1 MEKQNLLFLLSVF
14 AVIGSLADCTSHTT
28 SDGFKYDLTQILT
41 PSQWISAK
49 DEDGATWHFSLNA
62 DATLESPCPSGS
74 SICSDFGSAGAVD
87 RGITISCLDHDSD
100 VGEFGLALSY
110 SSGNGKFNTKVELIF
125 DENAT
130 TPFMQVTT
138 VSKSYSVITLFADSV
153 VPVSTDNNGLMEIG
167 KDPTVSITNTTVDV
181 TMISLTDHATVHVM
195 LFTVGV
201 FVIAFTCLCCAFRR
215 LRSYQQKQHAM
226 RQFSNIAFQPIP
238 QSRIAVHKPAPV
250 APSFAPSFNP
260 YVNNSQF
267 LYYYP
272 NRAPVAPAQAVPDRF
287 VSQQEFEDQQM
298 AIRLQAEFDQ
308 A

>member
-1 MEKQNLLFLLSVF
+1 MEKQNVLFLLSVF

-28 SDGFKYDLTQILT
+28 PDGFKYDLSQILA
-41 PSQWISAK
+41 PSQWIAAK
-49 DEDGATWHFSLNA
+49 DADGATWYYSLNV
-62 DATLESPCPSGS
+62 DTTLESPCPSGS
-74 SICSDFGSAGAVD
+74 SVCADFGSNGVVD
-87 RGITISCLDHDSD
+87 KGITSSCLDLDSD
-100 VGEFGLALSY
+100 VAEFGFALSY
-110 SSGNGKFNTKVELIF
+110 SSANGKFNTRVELVF

-130 TPFMQVTT
+130 TPFMQVKT
-138 VSKSYSVITLFADSV
+138 VSKSFVVITMFSDAV
-153 VPVSTDNNGLMEIG
+153 VPVSTSDNNGLMELG
-167 KDPTVSITNTTVDV
+167 KDPTVTITNTTIDIGS
-181 TMISLTDHATVHVM
+181 ISFTDHASVHVM
-195 LFTVGV
+195 IFTVGV

-272 NRAPVAPAQAVPDRF
+272 NRTQVAQAVPDRF